1 MATNTDAGAFF
12 QVHLQSLVDFAK
24 ELETQLDALERP
36 ADRLTVLSETPLPL
50 GDFHEAVSLRNAHI
64 DTAAQMRELLRRLRD
79 ALAFAE
85 NVTLAVATGYEEFD
99 QQVANS
105 YRSTPVA
112 VVTPASSGTV
122 PAGTVSAGP
131 TPAGTVPTGTVQ
143 AGVILPDANPFS
155 PLAAGAGTVYYSS
168 AAAPSNPYV
177 QT

>member
-1 MATNTDAGAFF
+1 DAGAFF

-36 ADRLTVLSETPLPL
+36 ADRLTVLSAAALAL
-50 GDFHEAVSLRNAHI
+50 GGFQEAVSLRHAHL
-64 DTAAQMRELLRRLRD
+64 DTAAQMRELLRRVRD

-99 QQVANS
+99 LEVAAS

-122 PAGTVSAGP
+122 PAGTVSARP
-131 TPAGTVPTGTVQ
+131 PPRGTGAAVSTQ
-143 AGVILPDANPFS
+143 A
-155 PLAAGAGTVYYSS
+155 
-168 AAAPSNPYV
+168 
-177 QT
+177 